1 MASGYH
7 TKDFSSRKSFFI
19 ITTVQVYVH
28 AIKFIKYFVLK
39 LKQYDRFIRPNF
51 N

>member
-7 TKDFSSRKSFFI
+7 SKDFSSRKSF
-19 ITTVQVYVH
+19 ITTVLVYVQ
-28 AIKFIKYFVLK
+28 AIKFIKYFVIK
-39 LKQYDRFIRPNF
+39 LKQYDRFIRPNL

>member
-19 ITTVQVYVH
+19 ITIVLVYVH
-28 AIKFIKYFVLK
+28 AIKFIKYFVIK
-39 LKQYDRFIRPNF
+39 LW
-51 N
+51 